1 MDLELFIVEG
11 TEVGRTFEIREG
23 ANWTLGRAPGCEIRL
38 EERGVSRRHCDFE
51 HSGSQVFVRD
61 LGSANGT
68 FVNGKKVTR
77 RQLDAGDELS
87 VGPIVLECRQLL
99 IPLPLGISE
108 VDADLELREETG
120 RSVIRKVVAR
130 WAPEE
135 GVSADDPGEIQ
146 RAQRSLAAAYQVSNL
161 LVQAKDVTAVFEG
174 VLSAVFENNSVERAA
189 LLLRE
194 GSGGTREGVRIVA
207 SRCRTAD
214 VGTQHFVVSRTVIQD
229 VILNGV
235 SVLSW
240 DAVSDHR
247 FSEGESIIRQS
258 IRSVVCSPI
267 SGDEGVL
274 GVLYMDNLSQPG
286 AFSEIDVD
294 LLALIGNQA
303 GAAIQR
309 TRLQQQLQESLLDT
323 IRAIVATI
331 DAKDGYTHR
340 HSERV
345 AAFAVRIAREMGR
358 SGDEEEVV
366 RLAALVHDVG
376 KVGVS
381 ELILN
386 KPGPLTAEEF
396 EEMKRHAVYGYDIL
410 QHVKSPLLRSVLP
423 GVRHHHEHWDGSGYP
438 DRLAGEKIPFLG
450 RLLAVADVLDAVSS
464 GRPYHEAEDF
474 DEAVGFLSKIRGTHL
489 DPKIV
494 DATVALHSRGRL
506 RVPKDRLDSG
516 ATTVGAEPGL
526 MQRLLGRP

>member
-1 MDLELFIVEG
+1 M
-11 TEVGRTFEIREG
+11 
-23 ANWTLGRAPGCEIRL
+23 
-38 EERGVSRRHCDFE
+38 
-51 HSGSQVFVRD
+51 
-61 LGSANGT
+61 
-68 FVNGKKVTR
+68 
-77 RQLDAGDELS
+77 
-87 VGPIVLECRQLL
+87 
-99 IPLPLGISE
+99 
-108 VDADLELREETG
+108 
-120 RSVIRKVVAR
+120 
-130 WAPEE
+130 
-135 GVSADDPGEIQ
+135 
-146 RAQRSLAAAYQVSNL
+146 
-161 LVQAKDVTAVFEG
+161 QAKDVTAVFEG
-174 VLSAVFENNSVERAA
+174 VLSAVFDNSSVDRAA
-189 LLLRE
+189 LLLIE
-194 GSGGTREGVRIVA
+194 GSEGTREGLRIVA
-207 SRCRTAD
+207 SRCRTSG

-229 VILNGV
+229 VILNGA

-240 DAVSDHR
+240 DAASDHR
-247 FSEGESIIRQS
+247 YSEGESIIRQS

-303 GAAIQR
+303 CAAIQR

-410 QHVKSPLLRSVLP
+410 QQVKSPLLRSVLP
-423 GVRHHHEHWDGSGYP
+423 GVRHHHERWDGSGYP

-464 GRPYHEAEDF
+464 GRPYHEAKGF

-506 RVPKDRLDSG
+506 LVPKDRLDSG
-516 ATTVGAEPGL
+516 AIPVGAEPGL
-526 MQRLLGRP
+526 MQRLLGRT